1 MDRFAIAIVG
11 HPARA
16 KPALELVERVG
27 AEAVT
32 WDDTG
37 IGCAENHLR
46 AMEWLEGSDAEWAV
60 ILEDDAVPVL
70 GFRRQLSAALA
81 ACPTPVCSL
90 YLGTGRPPHWQPSVA
105 QMEGAHRLGV
115 SPDVP
120 WFTAPELLHG
130 VGYAVRRE
138 LLWSLRRV
146 VRRRV
151 TKNGE
156 PVDEAV
162 SAWLKARGAE
172 CSYSRPSLVDHA
184 DTPTL
189 LAEHPTR
196 HKGDPDRVGRAEV
209 RRAWRVGCRDV
220 WSPDSLPLPPPVIKR
235 KRRKK

>member
-1 MDRFAIAIVG
+1 MG
-11 HPARA
+11 
-16 KPALELVERVG
+16 LVERVG
-27 AEAVT
+27 AEVVC

-46 AMEWLEGSDAEWAV
+46 AMEWLESSDAEWAV
-60 ILEDDAVPVL
+60 IVEDDAVPVL
-70 GFRRQLSAALA
+70 DFRRHLAAALA
-81 ACPTPVCSL
+81 VCPSPVCSL

-105 QMEGAHRLGV
+105 QAEGARQVGAA
-115 SPDVP
+115 PDVP

-151 TKNGE
+151 AKRGE

-162 SAWLKARGAE
+162 SAWLKARGVDCA
-172 CSYSRPSLVDHA
+172 YSRPSLVDHA
-184 DTPTL
+184 DTPTVMD
-189 LAEHPTR
+189 EHPTR
-196 HKGDPDRVGRAEV
+196 HKDDPDRVNRPES
-209 RRAWRVGCRDV
+209 RRAWRVGGRPD

-235 KRRKK
+235 RNR